1 VQMSSTIEI
10 KKLEKIRST
19 LIREL
24 LSVTEMIPGAFNQ
37 AFRKCGKRNCWCL
50 NGKGH
55 PFNRII
61 WSEEGKVRTK
71 SIPDEDKVWIKRI
84 TEIHREFKGKFR
96 EIQKIDGE
104 VKKLIN
110 AFRREVIKHTRVLR
124 KYL

>member
-1 VQMSSTIEI
+1 MSSTDEI

-19 LIREL
+19 LIMEL
-24 LSVTEMIPGAFNQ
+24 LSITEMIPGAFNL
-37 AFRKCGKRNCWCL
+37 AFRKCGKSNCWCS

-61 WSEEGKVRTK
+61 WTEGGKVKTK
-71 SIPDEDKVWIKRI
+71 SIPDEDIVWIKRI
-84 TEIHREFKGKFR
+84 TEVHRAFKRKFR

-104 VKKLIN
+104 IKKLVN
-110 AFRREVIKHTRVLR
+110 VFKREAIEHTRSLR

>member
-1 VQMSSTIEI
+1 MSSTNEI

-24 LSVTEMIPGAFNQ
+24 LIVTEMIPGAFNQ
-37 AFRKCGKRNCWCL
+37 AFRKCGKSNCWCL

-55 PFNRII
+55 PYNRII
-61 WSEEGKVRTK
+61 WTEGGKVRTK
-71 SIPDEDKVWIKRI
+71 SIPDEDIVWIKRI

-96 EIQKIDGE
+96 EIQKIEGE
-104 VKKLIN
+104 MKKWIN
-110 AFRREVIKHTRVLR
+110 AFRREVIKHTRGLR